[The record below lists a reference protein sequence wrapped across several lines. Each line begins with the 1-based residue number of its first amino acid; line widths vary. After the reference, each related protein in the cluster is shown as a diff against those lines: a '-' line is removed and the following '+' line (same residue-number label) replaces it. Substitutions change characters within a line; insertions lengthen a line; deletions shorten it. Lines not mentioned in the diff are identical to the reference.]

1 MQIIPAILAKDEE
14 EFRAKVA
21 RVSILGLTLQIDV
34 CDGEF
39 VKSKTWAPPEMMK
52 KLLGNIPFEAHLM
65 VSNPEHLVPVW
76 IAAGASKVF
85 YHAESTKADGYILRS
100 IDPEGRR
107 LGVAIN
113 PDTPISR
120 IIPLL
125 ENIQDVLVMGVT
137 PGWSGQGFQEISL
150 EKIRAIRQAKPAA
163 RISVDGGVKPE
174 NVKAVLD
181 AGADIIIVGSALTD
195 RLDPF
200 EALKKFEEALGRT
213 EERKNR
219 GT

>member
-14 EFRAKVA
+14 EFRVKVA
-21 RVSILGLTLQIDV
+21 RVRVLGLPVQIDV

-39 VKSKTWAPPEMMK
+39 VKNKTWAPPEMMK

-76 IAAGASKVF
+76 IAAGAAKVF
-85 YHAESTKADGYILRS
+85 YHAESTNVDGYILRS

-107 LGVAIN
+107 LGIAIN

-120 IIPLL
+120 IVPLL
-125 ENIQDVLVMGVT
+125 EDIQEVLVMGVT
-137 PGWSGQGFQEISL
+137 PGWSGQGFQDISL
-150 EKIRAIRQAKPAA
+150 EKIRAIRQVKPSA

-174 NVKAVLD
+174 NVKSILD
-181 AGADIIIVGSALTD
+181 AGADVIIVGSALTD
-195 RLDPF
+195 QLDPV
-200 EALKKFEEALGRT
+200 EALKKIEEAL
-213 EERKNR
+213 K
-219 GT
+219 